1 MADNITRDDLKDVVA
16 TAFRQGQQSAAAK
29 QQAGGGDILKG
40 LTEGAKVG
48 GSALA
53 ALAEGGNNF
62 GSVLGATGSQL
73 KGFGKLGELA
83 GGALS
88 YVGKYAQESVDAM
101 RNFGKFGASF
111 GGDAMDMRVQ
121 IAGTRMSLEEY
132 GKTLSKNKDLL
143 TSMGGSVDRGAVQF
157 NRFSKEFFD
166 SDASERLRMLGMTSE
181 EINGALA
188 IELASRRF
196 SNMEDA
202 KSREAARASAEA
214 MATEMDKI
222 AKQTGK
228 SREAQQEELS
238 ALQRDGKFQAAIRL
252 QMMNGNK
259 FAAEGIQ
266 SAMAQMNK
274 FGAPV
279 QNLMKDLVSYGTAQK
294 DTAGI
299 MAALG
304 PAGTQLQTAMAA
316 VKGAKTEEQKAA
328 AQAQLRAAERA
339 VEEQLM
345 SRQFNENAALG
356 IKGFQDVA
364 NSTTNL
370 TAGLDKIAATEGLD
384 LNKAADR
391 AKAIAIRDRQIAE
404 SQATQ
409 QNKPG
414 TQAAPG
420 KATSD
425 AVIKFE
431 QTLGNTTA
439 AVQKQVVD
447 RLNNEI
453 APGMKKFSD
462 FLGSPTGRFSRENQ
476 EEKIKSGIDDITKVF
491 KEPRAT
497 VGGAVENAGR
507 QGRETAEAG
516 RRAREEAAA
525 QGLSPEAQ
533 RAAEQ
538 AARQQS
544 RQRPDLGAVTNPLGG
559 LFTTSQPGVVTIA
572 PGTANPQ
579 GPMSTPTR
587 DTGTLGMTGALFEK
601 QDFFGKVAKGE
612 TVMTPEQLTNLVR
625 GVRGSGLESA
635 VSAMAGSFKGSD
647 KQADVGQQSIS
658 TLENAVKGIKIPSL
672 DLSKIPMP
680 KIDIPKIDIPKID
693 IKTTEQKSIGTTK
706 PAGFDEQLLQQLAMF
721 GMVVSNVESSMSNMN
736 KELDT
741 VSLPDFS
748 QLFDIDLQSMMADK
762 IEPPDFSQLFDIDL
776 QSMMADKVQGIEFP
790 ELPAFEGFDN
800 FAFDFTEFETPLTT
814 IEDLYNQAIAESDK
828 LLEQTQSLAIN
839 QKTFAESEI
848 ENISMQLSNLDE
860 QKDYQ
865 QMRAMN
871 LSAEVEILQNK
882 KTALDQLSRRDQAD
896 IEHSE
901 RQIALY
907 REMIDQAQTADEVT
921 DLQNKLA
928 LEEQDLSDAKFD
940 LAMRQQSILDT
951 NADISLKEQQL
962 YDAREE
968 LADTEAA
975 IQDKKEELF
984 SATID
989 ALDREERT
997 ALESTRGY
1005 GQQDAAGGYATGI
1018 DMMAEDG
1025 TVSQGMKIN
1034 PETGETYYTE
1044 ETAQPE
1050 SAQAKPIEPKSGKD
1064 AYSSVL
1070 DKFFGPMAGP
1080 KSTVAGA
1087 EAGKTA
1093 ATQAADA
1100 AKVEEERRRNEATPA
1115 QRAGQAD
1122 GKPVTAGTK
1131 EATLND
1137 VVKSLD
1143 TLNKQVGLLNS
1154 EMSKLPNLME
1164 KTVKATK
1171 ALNGNVN
1178 ASV

>member
-1 MADNITRDDLKDVVA
+1 MADNITMSGDQFNTLLN
-16 TAFRQGQQSAAAK
+16 AARGGGGGGAGPK
-29 QQAGGGDILKG
+29 QQAGGVDILKG
-40 LTEGAKVG
+40 LTESAKVG

-62 GSVLGATGSQL
+62 GSVLGATGATL
-73 KGFGKLGELA
+73 KNFGKLGELA

-132 GKTLSKNKDLL
+132 GRTLSKNKDLL
-143 TSMGGSVDRGAVQF
+143 SAMGGSVDRGAVQF
-157 NRFSKEFFD
+157 NRFSKEFMD
-166 SDASERLRMLGMTSE
+166 SDASERLRLLGMRSE

-228 SREAQQEELS
+228 SREAQQEELA

-266 SAMAQMNK
+266 AAMTQMNK

-370 TAGLDKIAATEGLD
+370 TAGLDKIAAQEGLD

-391 AKAIAIRDRQIAE
+391 AKALAIRDRQIAE

-409 QNKPG
+409 QSKPG
-414 TQAAPG
+414 AEGAPG

-431 QTLGNTTA
+431 QTLDNTTA
-439 AVQKQVVD
+439 AVQKQVVE

-453 APGMKKFSD
+453 APGMKKFAD

-476 EEKIKSGIDDITKVF
+476 EEKIKGSIDDITKVF
-491 KEPRAT
+491 REPRTT
-497 VGGAVENAGR
+497 VGGAVEDAGR
-507 QGRETAEAG
+507 RGRETAEAG
-516 RRAREEAAA
+516 RRASEEAAA
-525 QGLSPEAQ
+525 QGLSPAAVQ
-533 RAAEQ
+533 AAGRAAEQ
-538 AARQQS
+538 AS
-544 RQRPDLGAVTNPLGG
+544 RDRNRAAANPLGG
-559 LFTTSQPGVVTIA
+559 LFTPAQPGVVTIA
-572 PGTANPQ
+572 PGA
-579 GPMSTPTR
+579 GR
-587 DTGTLGMTGALFEK
+587 ATGTIGETGQLFEPK
-601 QDFFGKVAKGE
+601 AFFGMLHKGE
-612 TVMTPEQLTNLVR
+612 TIFTPDQLMNFAKSSQGYGIEKTMSALGQSISSTVSSA
-625 GVRGSGLESA
+625 GAGLSGA
-635 VSAMAGSFKGSD
+635 VSAIPGSIQGL
-647 KQADVGQQSIS
+647 
-658 TLENAVKGIKIPSL
+658 T
-672 DLSKIPMP
+672 
-680 KIDIPKIDIPKID
+680 
-693 IKTTEQKSIGTTK
+693 
-706 PAGFDEQLLQQLAMF
+706 
-721 GMVVSNVESSMSNMN
+721 
-736 KELDT
+736 
-741 VSLPDFS
+741 
-748 QLFDIDLQSMMADK
+748 FDIAK
-762 IEPPDFSQLFDIDL
+762 
-776 QSMMADKVQGIEFP
+776 
-790 ELPAFEGFDN
+790 
-800 FAFDFTEFETPLTT
+800 FATPLTSIEEMYNT
-814 IEDLYNQAIAESDK
+814 IVAEGDKIA
-828 LLEQTQSLAIN
+828 EQTQSFLSS
-839 QKTFAESEI
+839 QKSFTASEL
-848 ENISMQLSNLDE
+848 ENISTQLSNLDE

-865 QMRAMN
+865 QLRAMN
-871 LSAEVEILQNK
+871 LSTEVEILQNK
-882 KTALDQLSRRDQAD
+882 KLGLEELSRRDQAD
-896 IEHSE
+896 IEHSQ

-928 LEEQDLSDAKFD
+928 LEEQDLADAKFD

-951 NADISLKEQQL
+951 DSDISLKEQQL

-984 SATID
+984 AATID
-989 ALDREERT
+989 SLDIEDAERM
-997 ALESTRGY
+997 AMGLPARSLDERS
-1005 GQQDAAGGYATGI
+1005 ATKNYTTGM

-1025 TVSQGMKIN
+1025 TVAQGMKIN
-1034 PETGETYYTE
+1034 PETGESYYTE
-1044 ETAQPE
+1044 ETTAPT
-1050 SAQAKPIEPKSGKD
+1050 SAQAKTVEPKSGKD

-1100 AKVEEERRRNEATPA
+1100 AKIEEERRRNEATPA

-1143 TLNKQVGLLNS
+1143 TLNKQVGMLS
-1154 EMSKLPNLME
+1154 AEMTKLPNLME

-1178 ASV
+1178 ASI

>member
-1 MADNITRDDLKDVVA
+1 MADNITMSGDQFNTLLN
-16 TAFRQGQQSAAAK
+16 AARGSGGGGAGPK
-29 QQAGGGDILKG
+29 QQAGGVDILKG
-40 LTEGAKVG
+40 LTESAKVG

-62 GSVLGATGSQL
+62 GSVLGSTGAQL
-73 KGFGKLGELA
+73 KNFGKLGELA

-143 TSMGGSVDRGAVQF
+143 SAMGGSVDRGAVQF
-157 NRFSKEFFD
+157 NRFSKEFMD
-166 SDASERLRMLGMTSE
+166 SDASERLRMLGMRSE

-196 SNMEDA
+196 TNMEDA

-228 SREAQQEELS
+228 SREAQQEELA

-266 SAMAQMNK
+266 AAMTQMNK

-345 SRQFNENAALG
+345 SRQFTENAALG

-370 TAGLDKIAATEGLD
+370 TAGLDKIAAQEGLD

-409 QNKPG
+409 QGKPG

-431 QTLGNTTA
+431 QALDNTTA
-439 AVQKQVVD
+439 AVQKQVVE

-453 APGMKKFSD
+453 APGMKKFAD
-462 FLGSPTGRFSRENQ
+462 FLGGPTGRFSRENQ
-476 EEKIKSGIDDITKVF
+476 EEKIKGSIDDITKVF
-491 KEPRAT
+491 KEPRTT
-497 VGGAVENAGR
+497 VGGAVEDAGR
-507 QGRETAEAG
+507 AGREAAEAG
-516 RRAREEAAA
+516 RRAADAAKE
-525 QGLSPEAQ
+525 QGLSPAAQ
-533 RAAEQ
+533 RAAQQAAEQ
-538 AARQQS
+538 AAR
-544 RQRPDLGAVTNPLGG
+544 RRPDLGAVTNPLGG
-559 LFTTSQPGVVTIA
+559 LFTPSQPGVVTIA
-572 PGTANPQ
+572 PGA
-579 GPMSTPTR
+579 GR
-587 DTGTLGMTGALFEK
+587 ATGTIGETGQLFEPK
-601 QDFFGKVAKGE
+601 AFFGMLHKGE
-612 TVMTPEQLTNLVR
+612 TIFTPDQLMNFAKSSQGYGIEKTM
-625 GVRGSGLESA
+625 SA
-635 VSAMAGSFKGSD
+635 LG
-647 KQADVGQQSIS
+647 QSIS
-658 TLENAVKGIKIPSL
+658 S
-672 DLSKIPMP
+672 
-680 KIDIPKIDIPKID
+680 
-693 IKTTEQKSIGTTK
+693 
-706 PAGFDEQLLQQLAMF
+706 
-721 GMVVSNVESSMSNMN
+721 
-736 KELDT
+736 T
-741 VSLPDFS
+741 VSSAGAGLSGAASAIPGS
-748 QLFDIDLQSMMADK
+748 VEGLTFDIAK
-762 IEPPDFSQLFDIDL
+762 
-776 QSMMADKVQGIEFP
+776 
-790 ELPAFEGFDN
+790 
-800 FAFDFTEFETPLTT
+800 FATPLTSIEEMYNT
-814 IEDLYNQAIAESDK
+814 IVAEGDKIA
-828 LLEQTQSLAIN
+828 EQTQSFLSS
-839 QKTFAESEI
+839 QKSFTASEL
-848 ENISMQLSNLDE
+848 ENISTQLSNLDE

-865 QMRAMN
+865 QLRAIN
-871 LSAEVEILQNK
+871 LSTEVEILQNK
-882 KTALDQLSRRDQAD
+882 KLGLEELSRRDQAD
-896 IEHSE
+896 IEHSQ

-928 LEEQDLSDAKFD
+928 LEEQDLADAKFD

-951 NADISLKEQQL
+951 DSDISLKEQQL

-984 SATID
+984 AATID
-989 ALDREERT
+989 SLDIEDAERM
-997 ALESTRGY
+997 AMGLPTRSL
-1005 GQQDAAGGYATGI
+1005 DERSATKNYTTGM

-1025 TVSQGMKIN
+1025 TVTQGMKIN
-1034 PETGETYYTE
+1034 PETGESYYTE
-1044 ETAQPE
+1044 ETTAPT
-1050 SAQAKPIEPKSGKD
+1050 SAQAKTVEPKSGKD

-1143 TLNKQVGLLNS
+1143 TLNKQVGMLS
-1154 EMSKLPNLME
+1154 AEMTKLPNLME

-1178 ASV
+1178 ASI

>member
-1 MADNITRDDLKDVVA
+1 MADNISRDELKDA
-16 TAFRQGQQSAAAK
+16 LTAVFRQGQSAGAK
-29 QQAGGGDILKG
+29 QQSGGGDILKG

-62 GSVLGATGSQL
+62 GSVLGSTGSQL
-73 KGFGKLGELA
+73 KNFGKLGELA

-132 GKTLSKNKDLL
+132 GKTLTKNKDLL

-157 NRFSKEFFD
+157 NRFSKEFMD
-166 SDASERLRMLGMTSE
+166 SDASERLRMLGMRSE

-228 SREAQQEELS
+228 SREAQQEELA

-370 TAGLDKIAATEGLD
+370 TAGLDKIAAQEGLD

-391 AKAIAIRDRQIAE
+391 AKALAIRDRQIAE

-409 QNKPG
+409 QSKPG
-414 TQAAPG
+414 AEGAPG

-431 QTLGNTTA
+431 QTLDNTTA
-439 AVQKQVVD
+439 AVQKQVVE

-453 APGMKKFSD
+453 APGMKKFAD

-491 KEPRAT
+491 REPRTT
-497 VGGAVENAGR
+497 VGGAVEDAGR
-507 QGRETAEAG
+507 RGRETAEAG
-516 RRAREEAAA
+516 RRASEEAAA
-525 QGLSPEAQ
+525 QGLSPAAVQ
-533 RAAEQ
+533 AAGRAAEQ
-538 AARQQS
+538 AS
-544 RQRPDLGAVTNPLGG
+544 RDRNRAAANPLGG
-559 LFTTSQPGVVTIA
+559 LFTPAQPGVVTIA
-572 PGTANPQ
+572 PGTNNPQ

-647 KQADVGQQSIS
+647 KQADVAQQSIS
-658 TLENAVKGIKIPSL
+658 KFENAVKGIKIPAL

-693 IKTTEQKSIGTTK
+693 IKTTDQKSIDTTK
-706 PAGFDEQLLQQLAMF
+706 PAGFDERLSQQLAMF
-721 GMVVSNVESSMSNMN
+721 GMVVSDVESSMSNMN

-741 VSLPDFS
+741 VSPPDFS
-748 QLFDIDLQSMMADK
+748 QLFDLDLQSMMADK
-762 IEPPDFSQLFDIDL
+762 IEPPDFSSLFDLDL
-776 QSMMADKVQGIEFP
+776 QSMMLDKVESIEFP
-790 ELPAFEGFDN
+790 KLPAFEGFEN
-800 FAFDFTEFETPLTT
+800 FAFDFNNFETPLTT
-814 IEDLYNQAIAESDK
+814 IEDLYNQAILESDK
-828 LLEQTQSLAIN
+828 LLEQTQSLATN
-839 QKTFAESEI
+839 TKTFAESEI

-871 LSAEVEILQNK
+871 LSAEVEVLQNK
-882 KTALDQLSRRDQAD
+882 KTALEQLSRRDQLD

-907 REMIDQAQTADEVT
+907 REMIDQAQTADEVA
-921 DLQNKLA
+921 DLQSKIA

-940 LAMRQQSILDT
+940 LTMRQQAMLDT
-951 NADISLKEQQL
+951 DSEISLKQQQL
-962 YDAREE
+962 YDTREE

-984 SATID
+984 AATID
-989 ALDREERT
+989 SLDRQDVEHM
-997 ALESTRGY
+997 AMGLPTRDTT
-1005 GQQDAAGGYATGI
+1005 QQPDTGGYATGI

-1025 TVSQGMKIN
+1025 TVAQGMKIN
-1034 PETGETYYTE
+1034 PETGESYYTE
-1044 ETAQPE
+1044 DTAAPA
-1050 SAQAKPIEPKSGKD
+1050 SAQAKTVEPKSGKD

-1093 ATQAADA
+1093 ATKAADD
-1100 AKVEEERRRNEATPA
+1100 AKAEEEKRRNEATPA

-1143 TLNKQVGLLNS
+1143 TLNKQVGMLS
-1154 EMSKLPNLME
+1154 AEMTKLPNLME